1 MAETCSHN
9 ELEKKLNNHARHAL
23 KFYFLWATPKIP
35 ELHIEFFGTLACIT
49 YHKNLPIIFPLQA
62 NATPQEMIMMV
73 VSNRALGCIIL
84 IIM

>member
-1 MAETCSHN
+1 MAETCSQN

-49 YHKNLPIIFPLQA
+49 YHKKLTNYLSIA
-62 NATPQEMIMMV
+62 GECHSA
-73 VSNRALGCIIL
+73 GDDHDGG
-84 IIM
+84 